1 MAARPDFRAGRYSPR
16 QGATINNPF
25 LLFLI
30 LGFGSGA
37 VYAAVGLGVVLTYRA
52 SGVVNFAQGAMALY
66 MTYVFVW
73 MRNTGNLVL
82 PVGTIH
88 LASALG
94 FYPALAVALVFA
106 ALLGLLIYVLVFRP
120 LRRAPQLAKV
130 VASVGLM
137 ITLEAITVLRF
148 GTSGAIVPQVL
159 PASPIKV
166 FGMVMPRDRLILAA
180 IVTLAAIALWAMYRF
195 TRLGVLTRA
204 ASENERG
211 VLSLGSSPDRIAA
224 FNWMLAA
231 VIAALVGILVGPIT
245 DLDPEV
251 FTLVIVPALG
261 AVLLGGLGSF
271 GWTVVG
277 GMLIGMLQS
286 EVQKF
291 EISFSWFPKIGVGSA
306 LPFII
311 ILVVLMIR
319 GRRLPIRGELAT
331 QSLPTAPP
339 ARRPVLNAAVLSAA
353 AVVLLIIFQT
363 QNRVS
368 LINSMG
374 GAIICLSFV
383 LVTGYVGQISLAQMA
398 FAGVAGFTLGPLA
411 ANLHVPFPI
420 APLLAAGAAALAG
433 VVVGIGAVRLRGIQL
448 AVATIG
454 FSIAI
459 SSLWFE
465 SPSLTGGFSGT
476 NIPPPILFGVNLGI
490 SGKASGS
497 YPRVAFGLL
506 VLAVLVVVALGVA
519 NLRRSSTGRRLL
531 AVRANERAAAAAG
544 VNVMATKLLAF
555 AASAF
560 IAGLGGALLGY
571 QQGNLS
577 YPSFDVFVSLSFLAF
592 AYLGGITTISGALI
606 GGSLVAGGLVFTV
619 LSQWIPSINQYQ
631 LLIGGLGL
639 TLTAVLNPVGIAGGT
654 SYMASMLIAKL
665 RARKTPGS
673 QGPLVAEAGGA
684 EEVAELAHG

>member
-1 MAARPDFRAGRYSPR
+1 M
-16 QGATINNPF
+16 
-25 LLFLI
+25 
-30 LGFGSGA
+30 
-37 VYAAVGLGVVLTYRA
+37 GLGVVLTYRA
-52 SGVVNFAQGAMALY
+52 SGVVNFAQGAIALY
-66 MTYVFVW
+66 MTYLFVW
-73 MRNTGNLVL
+73 LRDKGDLVL
-82 PVGTIH
+82 PFGTIH
-88 LASALG
+88 IGPPLA
-94 FYPALAVALVFA
+94 FVPALALALVIA
-106 ALLGLLIYVLVFRP
+106 AVLGFLIYVLIFRP

-130 VASVGLM
+130 VASVGLA
-137 ITLEAITVLRF
+137 ITLEAVTVLRF
-148 GTSGAIVPQVL
+148 GTGGAIVPQVL
-159 PASPIKV
+159 PAQPITV
-166 FGMVMPRDRLILAA
+166 FGMVMPRDRLILAGT
-180 IVTLAAIALWAMYRF
+180 VAAAAVVLWAMYRF
-195 TRLGVLTRA
+195 TRLGLLTRA
-204 ASENERG
+204 AAENERG

-261 AVLLGGLGSF
+261 AVLLGGLSSF

-277 GMLIGMLQS
+277 GLMIGMLQS
-286 EVQKF
+286 EAQKF
-291 EISFSWFPKIGVGSA
+291 QISFSWWPKVDVGSA

-311 ILVVLMIR
+311 IIIVLMIR
-319 GRRLPIRGELAT
+319 GRRLPTRGELTT
-331 QSLPTAPP
+331 QALPAAPP
-339 ARRPVLNAAVLSAA
+339 ARRPILNAAVFSAISI
-353 AVVLLIIFQT
+353 VLLYVLQT
-363 QNRVS
+363 QNRVA

-411 ANLHVPFPI
+411 VNLHIPFPL
-420 APLLAAGAAALAG
+420 APFFAACAAAIAG
-433 VVVGIGAVRLRGIQL
+433 VIVGIGAVRLRGIQL

-454 FSIAI
+454 FSVAI
-459 SSLWFE
+459 SALWFE

-476 NIPPPILFGVNLGI
+476 NLPSPTLFGLNLGI
-490 SGKASGS
+490 AGKSSGA
-497 YPRVAFGLL
+497 YPRAEFGLL
-506 VLAVLVVVALGVA
+506 SLVVLVIVALGVA

-544 VNVMATKLLAF
+544 VNVTATKLLAF

-577 YPSFDVFVSLSFLAF
+577 YPSFDIFVSLSFLAF
-592 AYLGGITTISGALI
+592 AYLGGITTIAGALV

-619 LSQWIPSINQYQ
+619 LSQWITGINQYQ

-639 TLTAVLNPVGIAGGT
+639 ILTAVLNPVGIAGGVT
-654 SYMASMLIAKL
+654 YTAQMLLAK
-665 RARKTPGS
+665 RRGAKGS
-673 QGPLVAEAGGA
+673 GPGGA
-684 EEVAELAHG
+684 AGPPVPESVAELVHG